1 MVHVHGG
8 SGAGATMAPEGK
20 DNIKGEACLGCK
32 RNSLLPLRH
41 LAKINYPFMFSGEWC
56 NSIRHETYPAL
67 WQGSPSAAR

>member
-32 RNSLLPLRH
+32 RNGKERKIYGKRPGHNHYFVTRTSVSL
-41 LAKINYPFMFSGEWC
+41 
-56 NSIRHETYPAL
+56 
-67 WQGSPSAAR
+67 

>member
-32 RNSLLPLRH
+32 RNSLGRKPQTEREYSCFSYSERPL
-41 LAKINYPFMFSGEWC
+41 S
-56 NSIRHETYPAL
+56 
-67 WQGSPSAAR
+67 

>member
-32 RNSLLPLRH
+32 RNSLGKNPH
-41 LAKINYPFMFSGEWC
+41 YATG
-56 NSIRHETYPAL
+56 
-67 WQGSPSAAR
+67 